1 MIYLQADTST
11 DWFPSSG
18 SLSSRS
24 QKLIF
29 ACRKY
34 FSHVW
39 MNANKFQLITKK
51 GGFLLM
57 KTDLLDCRSVLS
69 CHIRILLPGFGEL
82 LARGKCDI
90 WSLSDSNWIR
100 THNTQ
105 FVSEHSTIQPK
116 WLECSWLSVH
126 VKCLWLYLRTSC
138 CGFIYKL
145 SACGFQSRY
154 SHLQMLLLAKLIVF
168 PVLETLVISIRET
181 ALFPLAETP
190 FIVLF
195 RKKIKFFHLDV
206 TLIST

>member
-1 MIYLQADTST
+1 MIFLQADTST

-116 WLECSWLSVH
+116 WLECPWLSVH
-126 VKCLWLYLRTSC
+126 VKCLWLYSRTSC
-138 CGFIYKL
+138 L
-145 SACGFQSRY
+145 WV
-154 SHLQMLLLAKLIVF
+154 HLQTKRLWFLVPLESLAN
-168 PVLETLVISIRET
+168 VIACKTYSLSSIGNVGD
-181 ALFPLAETP
+181 FNKGNS
-190 FIVLF
+190 I
-195 RKKIKFFHLDV
+195 
-206 TLIST
+206 ISAG